1 MLPDLILIDLNML
14 RNNGWQALIEIK
26 AEPALQNIRIIILF
40 TSQVQK
46 DVTFCMK
53 AGALSFI
60 SKPATFDE
68 WVEIMK
74 SLPENRLR

>member
-1 MLPDLILIDLNML
+1 
-14 RNNGWQALIEIK
+14 
-26 AEPALQNIRIIILF
+26 
-40 TSQVQK
+40 
-46 DVTFCMK
+46 MK